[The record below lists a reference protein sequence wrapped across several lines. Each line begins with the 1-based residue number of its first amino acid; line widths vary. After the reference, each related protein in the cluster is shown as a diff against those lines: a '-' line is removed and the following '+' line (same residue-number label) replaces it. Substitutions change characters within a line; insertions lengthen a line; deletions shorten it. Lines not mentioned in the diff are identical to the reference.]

1 MPISLVIRSLPVA
14 AMTRAL
20 LRYVL
25 PCLLVTGLAGTAIAQ
40 APAPD
45 AGPQI
50 IRLEPKPMEGLDR
63 GKAVVVKGKAGP
75 EAHRF
80 LVDGLSFMNPVG
92 VALRPVDKGNRV
104 ELAIT
109 KYAWNSP
116 LRQGDTDGDIL
127 RYGFRT
133 EGEFQISVT
142 APEPGTDYR
151 LMVWVGDETKPDF
164 APVVVKASE
173 FEGEGGGWGSLVLW
187 VIAGALVL
195 LVGLVAFIAFRRKS
209 S

>member
-1 MPISLVIRSLPVA
+1 MTRSLHRLFFV
-14 AMTRAL
+14 AL
-20 LRYVL
+20 L
-25 PCLLVTGLAGTAIAQ
+25 LLGAVGTTLAQ
-40 APAPD
+40 APAP
-45 AGPQI
+45 AATGPQI
-50 IRLEPKPMEGLDR
+50 IRLQPKPMEGLDR

-75 EAHRF
+75 DAHRF

-92 VALRPVDKGNRV
+92 VALRPVEKGNRV

-142 APEPGTDYR
+142 APEPGTEYR

-173 FEGEGGGWGSLVLW
+173 FEGEGGGWGSVVLW

-195 LVGLVAFIAFRRKS
+195 LVGLVAFIALRRKS